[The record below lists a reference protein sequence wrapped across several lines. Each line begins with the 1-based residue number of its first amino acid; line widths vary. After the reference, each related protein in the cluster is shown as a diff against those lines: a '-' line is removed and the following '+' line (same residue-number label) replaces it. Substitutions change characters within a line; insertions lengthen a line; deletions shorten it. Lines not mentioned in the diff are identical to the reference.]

1 MPVGSDDADAC
12 VLDDMTGF
20 VVALWLPGCA
30 SADAIAAEPLGAA
43 LSRLVVERLLRAR
56 EPMTAI
62 PAKPP
67 VAVTL
72 RTSERRRWEWRLRWR
87 PAVPAVEPPCATN
100 SDSVEVVLPR
110 GTERARGGTAT
121 DSCRPTA
128 GWRIRTPEGDACA

>member
-1 MPVGSDDADAC
+1 MPVGLDDADVC
-12 VLDDMTGF
+12 VLGDTTGF

-30 SADAIAAEPLGAA
+30 SVDVIAEPLGAA

-72 RTSERRRWEWRLRWR
+72 RTSERRRWEWRLRWWPTA
-87 PAVPAVEPPCATN
+87 PAAEPPSGTN
-100 SDSVEVVLPR
+100 SDLVEVVLPR
-110 GTERARGGTAT
+110 GTERARGGTAMG
-121 DSCRPTA
+121 SCRPTV
-128 GWRIRTPEGDACA
+128 GLRIRTSEGDACA

>member
-1 MPVGSDDADAC
+1 MPVGPDDADVC
-12 VLDDMTGF
+12 VLGDVTGF

-30 SADAIAAEPLGAA
+30 SVDVIAAEPLGAA

-72 RTSERRRWEWRLRWR
+72 RTSERRR
-87 PAVPAVEPPCATN
+87 
-100 SDSVEVVLPR
+100 
-110 GTERARGGTAT
+110 
-121 DSCRPTA
+121 
-128 GWRIRTPEGDACA
+128 